1 MKSPPLFLCFFL
13 LVFTIL
19 IVNAQLKIGHNPT
32 EISPHALLELES
44 YSKGLILPRMTSK
57 QRDAAFDQSTP
68 VGTTIFNTD
77 LQQVQYF
84 TKQGASNTGD
94 VLSWTAVSSGEV
106 LMRQPEN
113 PRSGQLYYDALQ
125 KLLLFWSG
133 ELWVPIGGP
142 SVVENATEQK
152 LSVSPLTEDHRVF
165 FSLSETNTQSLD
177 LSSLSNTDNQNISNL
192 QFDKRTNVLRV
203 GISNG
208 ESQKVDLST
217 LDDDGSDDQR
227 LQVTPLN
234 ASNTF
239 SIEIE
244 RGNSETI
251 DLSALVNNSL
261 NSGTDSQTLTISPLS
276 SLHIVTFSVS
286 NGNTTTLDLD
296 ELANTGT
303 DSQTLYL
310 PSLDASNTL
319 TLSISNGNTQTI
331 DLSSLDQPPFFRLN
345 GTTIQSRIGTST
357 HDFVLGSDQLNNQ
370 IGSADDAR
378 LIFDKSKAA
387 FRVGYASGNSWD
399 DINIG
404 DRSIAMGYRTQ
415 ASGDRTIALGNST
428 EAHSYAETVF
438 GSYNTLVVPQ
448 STSVWNQ
455 NDRLFVLGNG
465 SSYANKSDAIVVLK
479 NGNVGIGDS
488 TPTEATLVVSGSI
501 VASGNISSNQILT
514 PDYVFDFYFDGF
526 STSNPSYRFL
536 SLEQIKQFIAIH
548 HHLPNVPSAEEIM
561 AQGGVV
567 FNHALKEHL
576 EKIEELFLYV
586 IEQDEKIRLL
596 EEELQSTRHQLGLE

>member
-13 LVFTIL
+13 LAFTISK
-19 IVNAQLKIGHNPT
+19 VSAQLKIGNNPK

-44 YSKGLILPRMTSK
+44 YSKGLILPRMSSK
-57 QRDAAFDQSTP
+57 QRDIAFDETTP
-68 VGTTIFNTD
+68 EGTTIFNTD

-84 TKQGASNTGD
+84 SRQGTSFAGNIQSWIAVSNGD
-94 VLSWTAVSSGEV
+94 VL
-106 LMRQPEN
+106 MQQPNN
-113 PRSGQLYYDALQ
+113 PRSGQMYYDSSQ
-125 KLLLFWSG
+125 KLLLFWNG
-133 ELWVPIGGP
+133 ELWIPIGGP
-142 SVVENATEQK
+142 TVVENIIEQE
-152 LSVSPLTEDHRVF
+152 LSVSPLTEDNEVF
-165 FSLSETNTQSLD
+165 FSLSNTNSQSLD
-177 LSSLSNTDNQNISNL
+177 LSSLSNTDQQNISDLHFNSTTNL
-192 QFDKRTNVLRV
+192 LRI

-208 ESQKVDLST
+208 QSQTVDLSH

-227 LQVTPLN
+227 LHVTPLN

-244 RGNSETI
+244 GGNRATI
-251 DLSALVNNSL
+251 DLSALVTNSL
-261 NSGTDSQTLTISPLS
+261 SSGTDSQILTISPLS
-276 SLHIVTFSVS
+276 PTNLVTFSIS
-286 NGNTTTLDLD
+286 NGNTITLDLD
-296 ELANTGT
+296 ELENTGT
-303 DSQTLYL
+303 DSQTLNIS
-310 PSLDASNTL
+310 SLDASNTL

-345 GTTIQSRIGTST
+345 STTIQSRIGTST

-370 IGSADDAR
+370 TGSADDAR
-378 LIFDKSKAA
+378 LFFDKSKAA

-404 DRSIAMGYRTQ
+404 NQSIAMGYRTQ
-415 ASGDRTIALGNST
+415 ASGDRTIALGNTT
-428 EAHSYAETVF
+428 EAHSYAETVL
-438 GSYNTLVVPQ
+438 GSYNTLAVPQ

-501 VASGNISSNQILT
+501 MTSGNISSNQILT

-526 STSNPSYRFL
+526 SRSNPNYRFL
-536 SLEQIKQFIAIH
+536 SLEQIKQFIATH
-548 HHLPNVPSAEEIM
+548 HHLPNVPSAEEVM
-561 AQGGVV
+561 TQGGVV
-567 FNHALKEHL
+567 FNQVLQEHL

-586 IEQDEKIRLL
+586 IELDAKIRFL
-596 EEELQSTRHQLGLE
+596 EEKLQATCH